1 MNYHGVQISRD
12 KIAEFCRRWKIIE
25 LALFGSILRDD
36 FRPESDIDVLV
47 TFAPS
52 VRWKLD
58 DLLAMREELGAM
70 FGHPVDI
77 VERRLVEQSPNYIRR
92 KHILSCTETLYGRD
106 AAWVLDM
113 VQAAQRALEHA
124 RSLAEAQFMAR
135 MIGQIPGSAGKPW
148 DDIEREY
155 PLLRQE

>member
-25 LALFGSILRDD
+25 LALFGSILRHD
-36 FRPESDIDVLV
+36 FRPDSDIDVLV
-47 TFAPS
+47 TFAPR
-52 VRWKLD
+52 VRRKLD

-92 KHILSCTETLYGRD
+92 KHILSRTETLYV
-106 AAWVLDM
+106 A
-113 VQAAQRALEHA
+113 
-124 RSLAEAQFMAR
+124 
-135 MIGQIPGSAGKPW
+135 
-148 DDIEREY
+148 
-155 PLLRQE
+155 